1 MPPQNFGYRELLQLV
16 ELIESSSHFREFRF
30 RSGDLEIELR
40 RGDASEAPR
49 LNGAP
54 ATLNGTPATRPAQ
67 PAAAPEA
74 ASSRPAGAPPAQS
87 APEPALPAAQHAAA
101 PAKAQRNPDA
111 APVEPLEGVVIRSP
125 MVGTFY
131 RAPEPGAVPFVEVGQ
146 VVEAETTVCIIEV
159 MKLMNSLP
167 AGCRGTVAQILV
179 ADGDAIEYG
188 QPLIVVRP
196 A

>member
-1 MPPQNFGYRELLQLV
+1 VPAQNFGYRELLQLV

-40 RGDASEAPR
+40 RGDTSQSPSLDGAPAPLDR
-49 LNGAP
+49 AP
-54 ATLNGTPATRPAQ
+54 ATLPAR
-67 PAAAPEA
+67 PAAAPEPTPARAATAAQNVAQLAALGNEHGAPA
-74 ASSRPAGAPPAQS
+74 ASKPGPA
-87 APEPALPAAQHAAA
+87 
-101 PAKAQRNPDA
+101 A
-111 APVEPLEGVVIRSP
+111 APVEPVEGVLIRSP

-131 RAPEPGAVPFVEVGQ
+131 RAPEPGAAPFVEVGQ
-146 VVEAETTVCIIEV
+146 HVEADTTVCIIEV

-179 ADGDAIEYG
+179 DDGDAVEYG

-196 A
+196 Q

>member
-40 RGDASEAPR
+40 RGDAAQSTG
-49 LNGAP
+49 LDGAP
-54 ATLNGTPATRPAQ
+54 ATPSARPATVSASAPA
-67 PAAAPEA
+67 EA
-74 ASSRPAGAPPAQS
+74 TVRS
-87 APEPALPAAQHAAA
+87 APENGPQTALRGNEHLAA
-101 PAKAQRNPDA
+101 PTAAKQSRATT
-111 APVEPLEGVVIRSP
+111 PVEPIDGVVIRSP

-131 RAPEPGAVPFVEVGQ
+131 RAPEPGAAPFVEVGQ
-146 VVEAETTVCIIEV
+146 AVEAETTVCIIEV

-167 AGCRGTVAQILV
+167 AGCNGSVARILV
-179 ADGDAIEYG
+179 DDGDAVEYG